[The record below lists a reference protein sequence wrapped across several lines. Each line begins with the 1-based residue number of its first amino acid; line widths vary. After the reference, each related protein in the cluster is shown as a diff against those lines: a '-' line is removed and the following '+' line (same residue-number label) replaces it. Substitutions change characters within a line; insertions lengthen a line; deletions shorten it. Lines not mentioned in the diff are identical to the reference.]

1 MKATRLVFALALI
14 CCKDS
19 KPIVS
24 ATPAPVAVTSGGSA
38 GAVSDSMNAAG
49 ASAAAPP
56 PNLVAVYDGV
66 PPCTGDA
73 APSVGLQTW
82 TQGQVRARFG
92 PPAKQE
98 AFRAPERQGEF
109 YAGIET
115 LYPSTNPKSFE
126 VPIEEWTWTSGD
138 CILTV
143 WFHRPDG
150 TWRVFDDVVWHKHDD
165 F

>member
-1 MKATRLVFALALI
+1 MKSTRLVFALALI

-19 KPIVS
+19 KSILPS
-24 ATPAPVAVTSGGSA
+24 GPEQVAVTSGGSG
-38 GAVSDSMNAAG
+38 GAESNALGAAG
-49 ASAAAPP
+49 ASADAPV
-56 PNLVAVYDGV
+56 PNLVAVYDPV
-66 PPCTGDA
+66 PLCTGGVV
-73 APSVGLQTW
+73 PSVGIHGW
-82 TQGQVRARFG
+82 TQSQVRARFG

-98 AFRAPERQGEF
+98 SFRAPERQGEF
-109 YAGIET
+109 YVGIEN
-115 LYPSTNPKSFE
+115 LYPSTDPKSFE

-150 TWRVFDDVVWHKHDD
+150 TWRAFDDVVWHKDDD